1 MINDFNQKK
10 KQLLTTYKYKIE
22 IVKKGKLVDDDGYR
36 TDGYTTVF
44 DCWAK
49 INNLYGKE
57 LYEAYSIG
65 LETVLNI
72 KIRYCELLKKL
83 FIDDE
88 NGSRKYKVRW
98 NNSLYDIVSPDFLGF
113 NKEEV
118 ILKVKRST

>member
-10 KQLLTTYKYKIE
+10 KQLLTAYKYKIE
-22 IVKKGKLVDDDGYR
+22 IVEKTKLVDEDGYR
-36 TDGYTTVF
+36 THGYTTVF

-88 NGSRKYKVRW
+88 NGSRKYKVKW
-98 NNSLYDIVSPDFLGF
+98 NNSLYDIISPDFLGF

-118 ILKVKRST
+118 ILKVKRSI